1 MKISKRGVERFN
13 LLKRKSHY
21 LLPDERVLED
31 FWESVVANRVL
42 RGDYTKLI
50 PNEGG
55 LLNTKEPVGESD
67 KFHIDTTEI
76 LQNPFPPPPPEI
88 NRGRFLR

>member
-1 MKISKRGVERFN
+1 M
-13 LLKRKSHY
+13 
-21 LLPDERVLED
+21 PDERVLED

-50 PNEGG
+50 PNEGR
-55 LLNTKEPVGESD
+55 LLNTKEPVGESG

-76 LQNPFPPPPPEI
+76 LQASPPPPLPEI
-88 NRGRFLR
+88 NRDRFVR

>member
-1 MKISKRGVERFN
+1 M
-13 LLKRKSHY
+13 
-21 LLPDERVLED
+21 LED

-50 PNEGG
+50 PNERG
-55 LLNTKEPVGESD
+55 LLNTKESVGESG
-67 KFHIDTTEI
+67 KFHIDSTEI
-76 LQNPFPPPPPEI
+76 LKAPPPPLPPPPPEI

>member
-1 MKISKRGVERFN
+1 M
-13 LLKRKSHY
+13 
-21 LLPDERVLED
+21 LED
-31 FWESVVANRVL
+31 FGESVVANRVL

-55 LLNTKEPVGESD
+55 WLNTKEPVGESG

-76 LQNPFPPPPPEI
+76 LQNPSPPPHPW
-88 NRGRFLR
+88 

>member
-1 MKISKRGVERFN
+1 M
-13 LLKRKSHY
+13 
-21 LLPDERVLED
+21 LED

-55 LLNTKEPVGESD
+55 LLNTKEPVGESG
-67 KFHIDTTEI
+67 KFHIDTNEI
-76 LQNPFPPPPPEI
+76 LQASPPPYP
-88 NRGRFLR
+88 R